1 MLKLCAPSPP
11 VPTISKISM
20 PVSTFVAWS
29 RMAAAQPAIS
39 SIVSALVLL
48 VERAA
53 KKAAFW
59 VAVVS
64 PLMISFM
71 TA

>member
-1 MLKLCAPSPP
+1 
-11 VPTISKISM
+11 M

-48 VERAA
+48 VDRAA

-64 PLMISFM
+64 PLMISFR